1 MSHNCINKIYSENI
15 YVKFSINQT
24 NEVYE
29 ITITMLWNA
38 KFRVSLIC
46 GMLQSVSKGSLDT
59 VKSLFYA
66 ST

>member
-1 MSHNCINKIYSENI
+1 MSHICTNKIFSENI

-24 NEVYE
+24 NEIYE
-29 ITITMLWNA
+29 ITITMLWNSE
-38 KFRVSLIC
+38 FRVSLIC

>member
-29 ITITMLWNA
+29 ITITML
-38 KFRVSLIC
+38 
-46 GMLQSVSKGSLDT
+46 
-59 VKSLFYA
+59 
-66 ST
+66 